1 MTHKEVLPDKD
12 LLEKVAALK
21 TLEISLLGKEL
32 KAQTSAAEKQ
42 YQKSNKLFMADDK
55 KVRTSNN

>member
-21 TLEISLLGKEL
+21 TLEISLLGKES
-32 KAQTSAAEKQ
+32 KPQTNAAEKQ
-42 YQKSNKLFMADDK
+42 YQKSNKLFTADD
-55 KVRTSNN
+55 

>member
-1 MTHKEVLPDKD
+1 MTDKEVLPDKD

-32 KAQTSAAEKQ
+32 KPQTNAAEKQ
-42 YQKSNKLFMADDK
+42 YQKSNKLFTADDK
-55 KVRTSNN
+55 KIRTSNN